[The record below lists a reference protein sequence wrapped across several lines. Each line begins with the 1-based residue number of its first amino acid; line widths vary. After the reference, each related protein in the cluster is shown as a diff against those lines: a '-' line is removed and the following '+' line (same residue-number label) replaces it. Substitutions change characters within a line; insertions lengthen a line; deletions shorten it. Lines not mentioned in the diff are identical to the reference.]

1 MDVKKYYL
9 VFSTIQNF
17 PPPNDNRMNRLLFKH
32 KNQKGISVNTTQ
44 ANALFNT
51 PHTLNTKNPNPT
63 SLILPLFFPLAE
75 ASELPA
81 S

>member
-1 MDVKKYYL
+1 MTTVWTVY
-9 VFSTIQNF
+9 FS
-17 PPPNDNRMNRLLFKH
+17 KH

-44 ANALFNT
+44 ANALFNS
-51 PHTLNTKNPNPT
+51 PHTLNTKKAKTQTPP
-63 SLILPLFFPLAE
+63 LILPLFFPLAE